1 MVKVTKKRLSL
12 LYVAAVMVMSPVSA
26 QQQQRRMTVSELFE
40 LVENNS
46 KSLLTQKTG
55 AEVADQAVA
64 SAKSQR
70 LPDINTSLSFSYI
83 GNDLMFGGFAL
94 LAYPENYGVSG
105 VMTFI
110 VNQDGVVYEK
120 NLGKDTGKL
129 ATKIADFDPDPTWN
143 KIDEP

>member
-26 QQQQRRMTVSELFE
+26 QQQQRRMTVGELFE

-83 GNDLMFGGFAL
+83 GNALITDRDFSNVHVLSSPHFGNSFAL
-94 LAYPENYGVSG
+94 EAQRSEEHTSELQSPDQ
-105 VMTFI
+105 I
-110 VNQDGVVYEK
+110 VCR
-120 NLGKDTGKL
+120 
-129 ATKIADFDPDPTWN
+129 P
-143 KIDEP
+143 